1 MKTRFLHE
9 VFTLLSD
16 MSGMSFSKNN
26 FVVTSIQLSI
36 LTIYNYL
43 VSTESNYYHPD
54 LKKEK
59 KYTVGFLNIS
69 QQI

>member
-1 MKTRFLHE
+1 MKTLFLHE

-36 LTIYNYL
+36 HTIYNYL
-43 VSTESNYYHPD
+43 VSTESNYYHSD
-54 LKKEK
+54 L
-59 KYTVGFLNIS
+59 
-69 QQI
+69 

>member
-16 MSGMSFSKNN
+16 MSGMFFSKNN

-59 KYTVGFLNIS
+59 NTP
-69 QQI
+69 